1 MATIDSPLS
10 GPTETNTTQ
19 QNGEGSSL
27 RFSDW
32 FPGAFLHPVRLF
44 TGIRKRG
51 PRHGDWLIPLAILF
65 LLLTVVIF
73 SIVSSVRLF
82 GNLDEV
88 IQDTSTILL
97 PNTNFSP
104 VDVLQRI
111 SEVSFGKALV
121 AILTFPVL
129 LFVSILFK
137 AFIIWV
143 FVKLLISRDFP
154 FKASLSILGVITIV
168 SIAAIVLKF
177 AFFAIAGYPAP
188 LSLASAF
195 DVGKMGPMYLLLSNI
210 NPFSIYKIILIGL
223 GVHYLVDARVSR
235 SILAATVI
243 LVLSLVPDIVR
254 VILY

>member
-1 MATIDSPLS
+1 MATIDSQLTE
-10 GPTETNTTQ
+10 PTETISPQRNT
-19 QNGEGSSL
+19 GAPGL

-32 FPGAFLHPVRLF
+32 FPGVFLHPVRLF
-44 TGIRKRG
+44 AGIRTRG
-51 PRHGDWLIPLAILF
+51 PRHSDWLIPLSILF
-65 LLLTVVIF
+65 LLLAVVMF
-73 SIVSSVRLF
+73 GIVSSVRLF

-104 VDVLQRI
+104 VDVLQRL
-111 SEVSFGKALV
+111 SEVSFGQALV
-121 AILTFPVL
+121 AILSSPIL
-129 LFVSILFK
+129 LLAGILFK

-143 FVKLLISRDFP
+143 FVKLIVSRDFP

-168 SIAAIVLKF
+168 SITAIVLKF

-188 LSLASAF
+188 LSLAGAF
-195 DVGKMGPMYLLLSNI
+195 DVVKMGPMYLLLSNI

-223 GVHYLVDARVSR
+223 GVHYLVDAKVSR
-235 SILAATVI
+235 SFLAAMVI